1 MDGKGRRRDEQWM
14 GRVDEGSKVVMKV
27 RTTKDEESLNRSRR
41 MEKKMNNWVSFF
53 VSAGFRNLIVNLG
66 V

>member
-1 MDGKGRRRDEQWM
+1 MRRRGYVVVRGYVV
-14 GRVDEGSKVVMKV
+14 GRWVFTEMKV